1 MSFPCHRLSELDLQR
16 GNNSQAGGPKIG
28 HCRFQ
33 PIGSRAAG
41 LRGLD
46 VGDIGGLGSVG
57 SMGSIGSRGSTKS
70 TGSLSIGSVGFRV
83 WSLGSRTLAVEFRDC
98 TV

>member
-1 MSFPCHRLSELDLQR
+1 
-16 GNNSQAGGPKIG
+16 
-28 HCRFQ
+28 
-33 PIGSRAAG
+33 
-41 LRGLD
+41 
-46 VGDIGGLGSVG
+46 
-57 SMGSIGSRGSTKS
+57 MGSIGSRGSTKS